1 MNAIDTNVWIYCHD
15 TRDLEKQQT
24 AQKLISTIGAIVLL
38 WQVGCEF
45 IAAARKL
52 ETLGFKPDDAWEA
65 LADMQAMAEK
75 VVMPSPN
82 LWPHC
87 RTLQQNH
94 SLHFW
99 DALLICC
106 CLNEG
111 VSVLYSEDIGE
122 GNIAGLRIVN
132 PFARRAVDTP

>member
-15 TRDLEKQQT
+15 TRDREKQQT
-24 AQKLISTIGAIVLL
+24 AQDLVSTVGSIVLL

-52 ETLGFKPDDAWEA
+52 EFLGFRPEDAWDA
-65 LADMQAMAEK
+65 LADMQTMATR
-75 VVMPSPN
+75 VVMPIPE
-82 LWPHC
+82 LWSRC
-87 RTLQQNH
+87 RELQQNH
-94 SLHFW
+94 SLHSW
-99 DALLICC
+99 DALIIAC
-106 CLNEG
+106 CLDAG

-132 PFARRAVDTP
+132 PFAKHPLDKP

>member
-24 AQKLISTIGAIVLL
+24 AQKLVSRVGAIVLL

-52 ETLGFKPDDAWEA
+52 EFLGFKPEDAWEA
-65 LADMQAMAEK
+65 LTDMQAMAK
-75 VVMPSPN
+75 TIVMPNPE
-82 LWPHC
+82 LWLRC
-87 RTLQQNH
+87 RGLQQNH

-99 DALLICC
+99 DALIIGC
-106 CLNEG
+106 CLDAG
-111 VSVLYSEDIGE
+111 VSALYSEDIGE
-122 GNIAGLRIVN
+122 RTIAGLRIIN
-132 PFARRAVDTP
+132 PFARRTVDKP

>member
-24 AQKLISTIGAIVLL
+24 AQKLVSTVGAIVLL

-52 ETLGFKPDDAWEA
+52 EFLGFKPEDAWEA

-75 VVMPSPN
+75 VVMPSPE
-82 LWPHC
+82 LWPRC
-87 RTLQQNH
+87 RELQKNR

-99 DALLICC
+99 DALLMGC
-106 CLNEG
+106 CLDAG

-122 GNIAGLRIVN
+122 GTVAGLRIVN
-132 PFARRAVDTP
+132 PFARHSLDKT